1 MPCVSSVTP
10 SEVREMAEKERTA
23 LLARYNLEVT
33 LAELDRCKQ
42 AIRDGTI
49 WRLAER
55 RSHQH
60 PALRE
65 AFLWLS
71 TSPHNAKFDLKNLE
85 ELVLDD
91 RDAAKDTDHPA
102 GKWEDA
108 WNWIVK
114 AQETPRKGGE
124 PWGGEDTIVRP
135 HIISA
140 QNTLKSRW
148 RPREK
153 SQRGDDSVLIAYGTS
168 GPWRERLSDL
178 MIRLEHHCPGL
189 EVMIHT
195 PIGLLPYSLEDE

>member
-1 MPCVSSVTP
+1 MT
-10 SEVREMAEKERTA
+10 EKERTV

-108 WNWIVK
+108 STEITVAICTRDQEDALTLKIKEKVK
-114 AQETPRKGGE
+114 EKGSTILKEKGKAPTEKRKGE
-124 PWGGEDTIVRP
+124 SPRP
-135 HIISA
+135 
-140 QNTLKSRW
+140 
-148 RPREK
+148 
-153 SQRGDDSVLIAYGTS
+153 
-168 GPWRERLSDL
+168 
-178 MIRLEHHCPGL
+178 
-189 EVMIHT
+189 
-195 PIGLLPYSLEDE
+195 